1 MARLKIE
8 DIRQEVESFGWILLS
23 ENYVNLKTE
32 MHFKCPEG
40 HNNYTSLEKW
50 RRGHKCLTCE
60 NNPLKNVPISPV
72 KKNGYRILALDQAS
86 ITSGYAI
93 FDNEKLVTY
102 GKWSSNGNHS
112 TERIT
117 QTKAWVA
124 CMIDRWKPDLVVL
137 EDIQLQKFGTIN
149 GQENEGV
156 ITFKKLAALQG
167 VLKNYCFETGIVY
180 KIVPPATWRAH
191 SEIKGR
197 AIHDNEKIPTP
208 DGWKKIKDIKIGDL
222 IFDGLGQSTKI
233 TEIYKYKEK
242 LWEVTF
248 KNGEKIKC
256 SGDHLWSFNTLSQ
269 KLNSKKNRKFY
280 TETIKDIEKNFPLKK
295 YKQNTNNILV
305 PISYPVQYEKKQLE
319 IPPYIMGLLIGD
331 GCLRTTHNDILQF
344 SSKDDFLPDYIAKE
358 MNWNVKHC
366 NTNYSYW
373 FSDKDNK
380 NIKISQFFKNYPHLI
395 NLSSTNKFI
404 PTNYLQG
411 DIEQRIDLLSG
422 LLDTDGCIK
431 EGGRISFSTV
441 SPLLK
446 DNIIELCL
454 SLGLQANYKEIAP
467 RGYGKNNSYEIRIFG
482 RPEIKNK
489 LFKLPEKKEKLL
501 EWFDNNK
508 SHKNYEYNPIINIQE
523 LNYEDNCTCFSVD
536 NQENLFL
543 VGNFIVTHNCRT
555 DKKKNA
561 QLKVKK
567 LYDISVTQD
576 EADAILIGAWA
587 VYDHNQSKI
596 IMFE

>member
-1 MARLKIE
+1 LQAE
-8 DIRQEVESFGWILLS
+8 DLYR
-23 ENYVNLKTE
+23 
-32 MHFKCPEG
+32 
-40 HNNYTSLEKW
+40 
-50 RRGHKCLTCE
+50 E

-197 AIHDNEKIPTP
+197 
-208 DGWKKIKDIKIGDL
+208 
-222 IFDGLGQSTKI
+222 Q
-233 TEIYKYKEK
+233 
-242 LWEVTF
+242 
-248 KNGEKIKC
+248 
-256 SGDHLWSFNTLSQ
+256 
-269 KLNSKKNRKFY
+269 
-280 TETIKDIEKNFPLKK
+280 
-295 YKQNTNNILV
+295 
-305 PISYPVQYEKKQLE
+305 
-319 IPPYIMGLLIGD
+319 
-331 GCLRTTHNDILQF
+331 
-344 SSKDDFLPDYIAKE
+344 
-358 MNWNVKHC
+358 
-366 NTNYSYW
+366 
-373 FSDKDNK
+373 
-380 NIKISQFFKNYPHLI
+380 
-395 NLSSTNKFI
+395 
-404 PTNYLQG
+404 
-411 DIEQRIDLLSG
+411 
-422 LLDTDGCIK
+422 
-431 EGGRISFSTV
+431 
-441 SPLLK
+441 
-446 DNIIELCL
+446 
-454 SLGLQANYKEIAP
+454 
-467 RGYGKNNSYEIRIFG
+467 
-482 RPEIKNK
+482 
-489 LFKLPEKKEKLL
+489 
-501 EWFDNNK
+501 
-508 SHKNYEYNPIINIQE
+508 
-523 LNYEDNCTCFSVD
+523 
-536 NQENLFL
+536 
-543 VGNFIVTHNCRT
+543 RT
-555 DKKKNA
+555 DIKKNA